1 MNKLLVWQPAPA
13 ISFAISLRFVVAT
26 VTLVTALLVTSFIGI
41 QIGSSS
47 IPAGDLWAALTQ
59 PLDLLGDDALTAYH
73 FRIPRIVG
81 GIFCGMLMAGAGYLL
96 QVVSRNGLADAGI
109 LGISEGAV
117 AAVVIAILLFGIV
130 PREWLSLISVV
141 GAFSTA
147 LLVLALGRR
156 LMASG
161 GIILIGIAINIVLGA
176 VVEVIVISGGIEQFA
191 SMLIWSRGTLATIAR
206 GDMDFLVWAG
216 LPLIALLVVSS
227 RHLSPF
233 ALGDEQARAMG
244 HNTRLLTPYFML
256 LAAALLAPVVATA
269 GPISFLGLMSSYF
282 ARRFVGDRPAEVL
295 ITALLTGALLF
306 LLADSIGRSLFYPAI
321 IPAGILVSVVG
332 VPAFLIAA
340 RLSRGRA

>member
-1 MNKLLVWQPAPA
+1 MNKLLVWQPSPA
-13 ISFAISLRFVVAT
+13 VSFAISLRFV
-26 VTLVTALLVTSFIGI
+26 LVTTALVVALLGTGFIGI

-47 IPAGDLWAALTQ
+47 IPAEDLWAALSR
-59 PLDLLGDDALTAYH
+59 PEALLSDSASTAYH

-96 QVVSRNGLADAGI
+96 QVVSRNGLADAGV

-117 AAVVIAILLFGIV
+117 AAVVIAILLFGVV

-147 LLVLALGRR
+147 LVVLTLGRR

-176 VVEVIVISGGIEQFA
+176 VVEVIVISGGIDQFA
-191 SMLIWSRGTLATIAR
+191 SMLVWSRGTLATIAR
-206 GDMDFLVWAG
+206 GDMDFLIWSG
-216 LPLIALLVVSS
+216 LPLIAVLV
-227 RHLSPF
+227 LSARQLAPF

-244 HNTRLLTPYFML
+244 HNPRLLTPYFML

-295 ITALLTGALLF
+295 VTALLTGALLF
-306 LLADSIGRSLFYPAI
+306 LLADTIGRSLFYPAI
-321 IPAGILVSVVG
+321 VPAGILVSVVG

>member
-1 MNKLLVWQPAPA
+1 MNKLLVWQPSPA
-13 ISFAISLRFVVAT
+13 VSFAISIRFL
-26 VTLVTALLVTSFIGI
+26 LVTIVLVVALLVTSFIGI

-47 IPAGDLWAALTQ
+47 IPAADLWAALSQ
-59 PLDLLGDDALTAYH
+59 PEDLFSDSASTAYH

-96 QVVSRNGLADAGI
+96 QIVSRNGLADAGV

-117 AAVVIAILLFGIV
+117 ASVVVAILIFGVV
-130 PREWLSLISVV
+130 PREWLSLISIV

-156 LMASG
+156 LMTSG

-176 VVEVIVISGGIEQFA
+176 VVEVIVISGGIDQFA
-191 SMLIWSRGTLATIAR
+191 SMLVWSRGTLATVAR
-206 GDMDFLVWAG
+206 GDMDFLIWAG
-216 LPLIALLVVSS
+216 LPLIAVLV
-227 RHLSPF
+227 LSARQLAPF

-306 LLADSIGRSLFYPAI
+306 LLADTIGRSLFYPAI

-340 RLSRGRA
+340 RLSRRRT